1 MPTWWVLVR
10 AIGWLSWPDFPPP
23 ETAAPVPLEQLR
35 TGHSRKTITHD
46 QVGGWTEL
54 RFADDGGRLRYL
66 GSGMEVDDGGTE
78 VYTVRDGDPLSLR
91 VEIERWV
98 ELQRGAWRVRVQT
111 RCAMTA
117 DATHFH
123 LSHSL
128 DAYEGDSRIF
138 TGASTKAIPR
148 YCV

>member
-1 MPTWWVLVR
+1 MCIR
-10 AIGWLSWPDFPPP
+10 D
-23 ETAAPVPLEQLR
+23 R
-35 TGHSRKTITHD
+35 DR
-46 QVGGWTEL
+46 
-54 RFADDGGRLRYL
+54 
-66 GSGMEVDDGGTE
+66 